1 MVKVALMYDFD
12 KTLSPKDMQ
21 EFTFIP
27 SLGFK
32 NPKQFWKE
40 VNDLKHAQQM
50 DSILAYMYWM
60 LKKADAA
67 GKPIRRE
74 NFVELGKDVQLFQ
87 GVESWFERINEA
99 GRKLGLEVEH
109 YIISSGLSEII
120 EGTSIAD
127 KFKKVYACRFFYDEN
142 GVAKWPAVVVN
153 YTTKTQ
159 YIFRINKQ
167 ILSES
172 EDKALN
178 HYTAEQDRP
187 VPFSRMIY
195 IGDGLTDVPCMKLVK
210 EHGGHSIAVYS
221 GKEKKNQR
229 IARELV
235 HDGRV
240 HFMTN
245 ADYSQGSEM
254 EAIVTAV
261 FEKIA
266 ANIKCEQF
274 ENQSR

>member
-32 NPKQFWKE
+32 KPKQFWEE
-40 VNDLKHAQQM
+40 VNALKSAQQM
-50 DSILAYMYWM
+50 DSILAYMYMM

-74 NFVELGKDVQLFQ
+74 NFVELGKDVSLYE
-87 GVESWFERINEA
+87 GVESWFERINQA
-99 GRKLGLEVEH
+99 GKQLGLEVEH

-120 EGTSIAD
+120 EGTSIASQ
-127 KFKKVYACRFFYDEN
+127 FKKVYACRYYYDEN

-167 ILSES
+167 VLSES
-172 EDKALN
+172 EDTALN
-178 HYTAEQDRP
+178 HYTPESERP
-187 VPFSRMIY
+187 IPFSRMIY
-195 IGDGLTDVPCMKLVK
+195 VGDGLTDVPCMKLVK

-221 GKEKKNQR
+221 GKEKKHQK

-235 HDGRV
+235 KEQRV
-240 HFMTN
+240 NFMTA
-245 ADYSQGSEM
+245 ADYSQGSEI
-254 EAIVTAV
+254 ETIVFAILN
-261 FEKIA
+261 EIA
-266 ANIKCEQF
+266 AKVQLEQL
-274 ENQSR
+274 EVSNR

>member
-1 MVKVALMYDFD
+1 MIKVALMYDFD

-32 NPKQFWKE
+32 PKQFWKE
-40 VNDLKHAQQM
+40 VSDLKNAQQM
-50 DSILAYMYWM
+50 DSILAYMYMM

-74 NFVELGKDVQLFQ
+74 NFVELGKDVQLFD
-87 GVESWFERINEA
+87 GVETWFDRINEA
-99 GRKLGLEVEH
+99 GKKLGLEVEH
-109 YIISSGLSEII
+109 YIISSGLTEII

-167 ILSES
+167 VLSES

-178 HYTAEQDRP
+178 HYTPESERP

-195 IGDGLTDVPCMKLVK
+195 VGDGLTDVPCMRLVK
-210 EHGGHSIAVYS
+210 EYGGHSIAVYS
-221 GKEKKNQR
+221 GKEKKNQK

-235 HDGRV
+235 NEGRV
-240 HFMTN
+240 NFMTC
-245 ADYSQGSEM
+245 ADYSSGSDM
-254 EAIVTAV
+254 ETIVTAV

-266 ANIKCEQF
+266 SNVKLEELEKQ
-274 ENQSR
+274 NS